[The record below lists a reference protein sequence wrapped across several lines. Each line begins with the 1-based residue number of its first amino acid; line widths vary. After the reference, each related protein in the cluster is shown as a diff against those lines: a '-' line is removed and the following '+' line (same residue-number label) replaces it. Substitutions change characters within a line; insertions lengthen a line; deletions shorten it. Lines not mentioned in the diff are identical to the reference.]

1 MYTLYSQRLKDAS
14 GEPEVFK
21 YNDFPKAFRNQ
32 FFKIITKVNEKIDTR
47 HPLYPIDVLS
57 GLCEEFAQEK
67 GLKYIPGTLYTPANS
82 QTALEHYIDSCSDKD
97 FLDLVDFIFGHF
109 VSNQKTQKEYG
120 VSYDDFS
127 QGAIEEL
134 NLRLK
139 QHQLGY
145 EFTNGQII
153 VKTNTFAH
161 KNIVKPSLV
170 LLADE
175 EFRGAEDEYL
185 AAFDRFRSGQNKDAI
200 LNAAKT
206 FESVMKTICLGLGYP
221 FDEKRATIKPLV
233 EILKT
238 QSFFPAYLGTHLS
251 TICTALETGAATV
264 RNKETGHGQGCHV
277 ETVGDEYVEYVLN
290 LVASNII
297 FLYKLYQK
305 KKQEASPK

>member
-21 YNDFPKAFRNQ
+21 YNEFPQSFRNQ
-32 FFKIITKVNEKIDTR
+32 FYTIVSNVLLHQDSARSLISALCKV
-47 HPLYPIDVLS
+47 Y
-57 GLCEEFAQEK
+57 AQEK
-67 GLKYIPGTLYTPANS
+67 GLKSISGNNFPENNSLAALQRYIDTCNS
-82 QTALEHYIDSCSDKD
+82 QDFID
-97 FLDLVDFIFGHF
+97 FMDFIFGYF
-109 VSNQKTQKEYG
+109 ISNHKVQQEYY
-120 VSYDDFS
+120 VFYDNFS
-127 QGAIEEL
+127 KGAIEEL

-200 LNAAKT
+200 LNAAKA

-238 QSFFPAYLGTHLS
+238 QSFFPAYLETHLS

-264 RNKETGHGQGCHV
+264 RNKETGHGQGSHV
-277 ETVGDEYVEYVLN
+277 EAVGDEYVEYVLN

>member
-21 YNDFPKAFRNQ
+21 YNEFPPSFRNQ
-32 FFKIITKVNEKIDTR
+32 FYTIVSNVLLHQDPALNLIPALCKV
-47 HPLYPIDVLS
+47 Y
-57 GLCEEFAQEK
+57 AQEK
-67 GLKYIPGTLYTPANS
+67 GLKSISGNNYPENNSLAALQRYIDTCNS
-82 QTALEHYIDSCSDKD
+82 QD
-97 FLDLVDFIFGHF
+97 FLDFMDFIFGYFIANHKVQRAYCVF
-109 VSNQKTQKEYG
+109 
-120 VSYDDFS
+120 YDNFS
-127 QGAIEEL
+127 KDAIEEL

-200 LNAAKT
+200 LNAAKA

-238 QSFFPAYLGTHLS
+238 QSFFPAYLETHLS

-264 RNKETGHGQGCHV
+264 RNKETGHGQGSHV

>member
-21 YNDFPKAFRNQ
+21 YNEFPPSFRNQ
-32 FFKIITKVNEKIDTR
+32 FYTIVSNVLLHQDPALNLIPALCKV
-47 HPLYPIDVLS
+47 Y
-57 GLCEEFAQEK
+57 AQEK
-67 GLKYIPGTLYTPANS
+67 GLKSISGNNYPENNSLAALQRYIDTCNS
-82 QTALEHYIDSCSDKD
+82 QDLID
-97 FLDLVDFIFGHF
+97 FMDFIFGYF
-109 VSNQKTQKEYG
+109 ISNHKVQQEYY
-120 VSYDDFS
+120 VFCDNFS
-127 QGAIEEL
+127 KGAIKEL

-200 LNAAKT
+200 LNAAKA
-206 FESVMKTICLGLGYP
+206 FESVMKPICLGLGYP

-238 QSFFPAYLGTHLS
+238 QSFFPAYLETHLS

-264 RNKETGHGQGCHV
+264 RNKETGHGQGSHV
-277 ETVGDEYVEYVLN
+277 EAVGDEYVEYVLN

-305 KKQEASPK
+305 KKQEASLK

>member
-21 YNDFPKAFRNQ
+21 YNEFPPSFRNQ
-32 FFKIITKVNEKIDTR
+32 FYTIVSNVLLHQDPALNLIPALCKV
-47 HPLYPIDVLS
+47 Y
-57 GLCEEFAQEK
+57 AQEK
-67 GLKYIPGTLYTPANS
+67 GLKSISGNNYPENNS
-82 QTALEHYIDSCSDKD
+82 LAALQRYIDTCSSQD
-97 FLDLVDFIFGHF
+97 FLDFMDFIFGYF
-109 VSNQKTQKEYG
+109 ISNHKVQRAYC
-120 VSYDDFS
+120 VFYDNFS
-127 QGAIEEL
+127 KDAIEEL

-200 LNAAKT
+200 LNAAKS

-233 EILKT
+233 EILKN
-238 QSFFPAYLGTHLS
+238 QSFFPAYLETHLS

-264 RNKETGHGQGCHV
+264 RNKETGHGQGSHV

>member
-1 MYTLYSQRLKDAS
+1 MYTLYSQRLKDTS

-21 YNDFPKAFRNQ
+21 YNEFPQSFRNQ
-32 FFKIITKVNEKIDTR
+32 FYTII
-47 HPLYPIDVLS
+47 YDVLLHQEKCFTLVYD
-57 GLCEEFAQEK
+57 LCKTYAQEK
-67 GLKYIPGTLYTPANS
+67 GLKAVSENGHSQGNS
-82 QTALEHYIDSCSDKD
+82 FSALQHYIDTCNSQ
-97 FLDLVDFIFGHF
+97 DFIDLMDFMFGYF
-109 VSNQKTQKEYG
+109 ISNHEVQHKYG
-120 VSYDDFS
+120 IFYDDFS
-127 QGAIEEL
+127 QNAIEEL

-185 AAFDRFRSGQNKDAI
+185 AAFDHFRNGQNKDAI
-200 LNAAKT
+200 LNAAKA

-264 RNKETGHGQGCHV
+264 RNKETGHGQGSHV